1 MPATD
6 GDGASDQSANSD
18 RGPPTWLGVR
28 LLPAAVLAWLGVLA
42 LLTGVHGVWWML
54 GEPNP
59 AHVGYGVPSLLWDSS
74 LVFVGVYLLTV
85 ALGSAAARLD

>member
-6 GDGASDQSANSD
+6 EDGTGDESGNGG
-18 RGPPTWLGVR
+18 RGPTWLAVR
-28 LLPAAVLAWLGVLA
+28 LLPPAVLAWLGVLA
-42 LLTGVHGVWWML
+42 LLAGVHGVWWML

-74 LVFVGVYLLTV
+74 LVFAGVYLLTV